1 MEKGHYPQKPS
12 YYYTLNLKEPRKSI
26 VVQSDVCVYGATSSG
41 VTAALQ
47 AASLGHKVAVVEFS
61 RFVGG
66 MTASGLGATDTG
78 NRHVIGGLARQF
90 YKDVGEHYGSA
101 EQWFFE
107 PHIAL
112 SVYNKW
118 LEHKNISVFLEHRLA
133 KVEKIGQKIVSF
145 TTEDGIE
152 FKAQIF
158 IDATYEGDLMAK
170 AGVSYAVGREDNDVY
185 DEHYNGVQYGHP
197 HHNFIRFVDPYKR
210 PGDPKSG
217 LLYGISDAKA
227 GVHGQGD
234 SLIQAYNFRM
244 CLTRENANMIPFFE
258 PHNYSPEKYELLL
271 RYIKAGMFDIFDL
284 NRPLPNGKT
293 DHNNWGAFNTDHIG
307 ANYGWPTGDYET
319 RERIYQD
326 HISYQAGLFYFLAA
340 DKRLPERVRKFSS
353 QWGLAADE
361 FTQSSNW
368 PPQLYVREGRRMISD
383 YVITEH
389 DTLGRYTLEDSV
401 GMASYKMDSHNCKRV
416 VKAGRVMNEGNVEV
430 APLDPIPIPYRSI
443 RPKRSECTNLL
454 VPVCVSASHIAYGS
468 IRMEP
473 VFMITGQ
480 SAGVAAHMA
489 LKGDGAVQNISYS
502 DFERKLR
509 GEGQILA
516 VGKDIL
522 YE

>member
-1 MEKGHYPQKPS
+1 MEKSRYPQKPS
-12 YYYTLNLKEPRKSI
+12 YYYPLNLKEPRKA
-26 VVQSDVCVYGATSSG
+26 VTVLSDVCIYGATSSG

-47 AASLGHKVAVVEFS
+47 AATLGHKVALVEFS
-61 RFVGG
+61 PFVGG
-66 MTASGLGATDTG
+66 MTTSGLGATDTG
-78 NRHVIGGLARQF
+78 NRHVIGGLARRF
-90 YKDVGEHYGSA
+90 YRDVGARYGSA

-107 PHIAL
+107 PHAAMA
-112 SVYNKW
+112 VYNKW
-118 LEHKNISVFLEHRLA
+118 LEHENISLFLEHRLS
-133 KVEKIGQKIVSF
+133 KVEKRGEKITCF

-152 FKAQIF
+152 FKARIF

-170 AGVSYAVGREDNDVY
+170 AGVSYAIGREDNTVY
-185 DEHYNGVQYGHP
+185 DEHYNGVQYSHM
-197 HHNFIRFVDPYKR
+197 HHNFIRFVDPYKS

-217 LLYGISDAKA
+217 LLYGISDAPGGA
-227 GVHGQGD
+227 HGQGD

-244 CLTRENANMIPFFE
+244 CLTRENANMIPFVE
-258 PHNYSPEKYELLL
+258 PHDYYPEKYELLL

-307 ANYGWPTGDYET
+307 ANYGWPGGDYET

-326 HISYQAGLFYFLAA
+326 HVSYQAGLFYFLAT
-340 DKRLPERVRKFSS
+340 DKRLPERVRKFSA

-361 FTQSSNW
+361 FTGTSNW

-383 YVITEH
+383 YIITEH

-401 GMASYKMDSHNCKRV
+401 GMASYKMDSHNCKRI
-416 VKAGRVMNEGNVEV
+416 VKAGRVINEGNVEV

-443 RPKRSECTNLL
+443 RPKRGECANLL

-489 LKGDGAVQNISYS
+489 LKGDGVVQNISYS
-502 DFERKLR
+502 DYERTLR
-509 GEGQILA
+509 SEGQIL
-516 VGKDIL
+516 VVQNPEFDI
-522 YE
+522 